1 MNKRFLLI
9 AAVAAIVWGIGL
21 LTVFTYDEF
30 GLWLSF
36 GMSVGGVGFAM
47 YNYLTWIDKLM
58 RGEVSFDMMGM
69 MNGLP
74 R

>member
-1 MNKRFLLI
+1 MNKRFALI

-30 GLWLSF
+30 GLWLTF
-36 GMSVGGVGFAM
+36 VMSVGGVAFAM
-47 YNYLTWIDKLM
+47 YNYLIWIERLM
-58 RGEVSFDMMGM
+58 RGEVSLDMVGLMS
-69 MNGLP
+69 GLP